1 MGVVE
6 VRGVAAGRIEESGGQ
21 RVGALGA
28 ADDSRLPVFADR
40 QGRTRAGLGLDG
52 RGNSM
57 LTVDQPAEAPEEEGG
72 Q

>member
-1 MGVVE
+1 MTGRLRAVAVVLL
-6 VRGVAAGRIEESGGQ
+6 GLACLAPSIVA
-21 RVGALGA
+21 V
-28 ADDSRLPVFADR
+28 V
-40 QGRTRAGLGLDG
+40 RAGLGLDG